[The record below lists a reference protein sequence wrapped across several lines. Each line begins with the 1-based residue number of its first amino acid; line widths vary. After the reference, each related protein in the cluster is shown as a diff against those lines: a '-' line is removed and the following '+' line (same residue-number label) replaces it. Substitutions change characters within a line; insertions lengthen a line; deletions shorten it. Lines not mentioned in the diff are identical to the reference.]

1 MFNKAN
7 VVGILIKAKKH
18 GLVFFDGEIVFAVSS
33 WLWFDSSAVRTFD
46 VCWLCAVQW
55 LLFCSVSSIRLIRL
69 IRFIRL
75 IRLMILMFV
84 DYVLFSDSSSVQSV
98 RSEDDDE
105 FVVLQKPIGEI
116 RRAFGE
122 MRDRWEPI
130 FKDFESILNFEFRS
144 SLNFESILNFD
155 ISTSQAL
162 RHVWIRSKTSSNNLL
177 ARGLIQVD
185 TKQ

>member
-1 MFNKAN
+1 MVWQF
-7 VVGILIKAKKH
+7 G
-18 GLVFFDGEIVFAVSS
+18 S
-33 WLWFDSSAVRTFD
+33 
-46 VCWLCAVQW
+46 LC
-55 LLFCSVSSIRLIRL
+55 LCK
-69 IRFIRL
+69 
-75 IRLMILMFV
+75 

-155 ISTSQAL
+155 ISTFQAL
-162 RHVWIRSKTSSNNLL
+162 RHVWIWSKTSGNNLL
-177 ARGLIQVD
+177 ARGLIQVGGYQAIIPVRRLKRVWLVSSWNWTED
-185 TKQ
+185 FHTPLYTMPQLLSILISGRVMKTRKMTRVNCQTSKSRLCKWIIK

>member
-55 LLFCSVSSIRLIRL
+55 LLLCSFSSIRF

-75 IRLMILMFV
+75 MRLMFV

-155 ISTSQAL
+155 ISTFQAL
-162 RHVWIRSKTSSNNLL
+162 RHVWIRSKTPSNNLL
-177 ARGLIQVD
+177 ARGHIQVD
-185 TKQ
+185 TFAVVVV